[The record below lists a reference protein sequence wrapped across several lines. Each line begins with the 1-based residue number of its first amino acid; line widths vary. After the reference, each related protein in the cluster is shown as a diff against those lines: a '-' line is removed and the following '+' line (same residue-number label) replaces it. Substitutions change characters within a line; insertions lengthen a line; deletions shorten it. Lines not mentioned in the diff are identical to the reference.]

1 MTKRYMK
8 EYGNDILRRKKEM
21 SYPKEV
27 LVEMEKMIKQVID
40 IYKRGYITTAEAM
53 RELVNIDLDIDIDIE
68 GY

>member
-1 MTKRYMK
+1 MIKRFMK

-21 SYPKEV
+21 PYSKEYLTEAEILIKKV
-27 LVEMEKMIKQVID
+27 INIYEKN
-40 IYKRGYITTAEAM
+40 YITTEAAM

>member
-27 LVEMEKMIKQVID
+27 LVEMEKMIKQVIH

>member
-21 SYPKEV
+21 SYPKET
-27 LVEMEKMIKQVID
+27 LTEMEKLIKQVIK
-40 IYKRGYITTAEAM
+40 IYDKGYISTAEAM
-53 RELVNIDLDIDIDIE
+53 RELVNVDLDIDIDIE

>member
-21 SYPKEV
+21 SYPKEAV
-27 LVEMEKMIKQVID
+27 TRMETLIRKVID

>member
-8 EYGNDILRRKKEM
+8 EYGNDILKRKKEM
-21 SYPKEV
+21 SYPKEA
-27 LVEMEKMIKQVID
+27 LAEMERMIKQVID